1 MEISLKLPE
10 LCHFAF
16 ELADDHV
23 LLLAFALRCEVRL
36 AGGVGVVEVLAE
48 HNDYNIFI
56 SHPHHKYKYHYQ
68 PKTDTGTQFNTRI
81 DSQQIF
87 LPLLVDMMFD
97 ANLNEIL

>member
-1 MEISLKLPE
+1 
-10 LCHFAF
+10 
-16 ELADDHV
+16 
-23 LLLAFALRCEVRL
+23 LLAFALRCEVRL

-56 SHPHHKYKYHYQ
+56 SHPCLKYKYHCE
-68 PKTDTGTQFNTRI
+68 PHTHTVPNLTRGLI
-81 DSQQIF
+81 PQQIF